1 MDELFPLLK
10 WLHVVGAAAAVAI
23 VVWGDVLFQR
33 VVLTGETGA
42 VATLGAAIRRRIWV
56 EALIVELTV
65 ALGLAAALTGGFDLL
80 APWLLIAYGLVVVIT
95 VLAIRLGAV
104 EFTSIIEAAERG
116 DRDSMLQT
124 ARSPRRVAYLVTQAA
139 LFAAVIGVMVTKPL
153 S

>member
-1 MDELFPLLK
+1 VDALFPLLK
-10 WLHVVGAAAAVAI
+10 WLHVLGAAAAIAI

-42 VATLGAAIRRRIWV
+42 VATLGAAIRRRAWV

-65 ALGLAAALTGGFDLL
+65 VLGVAAALIGGFDLL
-80 APWLLIAYGLVVVIT
+80 APWLLIAYGLVAAIT

-104 EFTSIIEAAERG
+104 EFTSMVEAAERG
-116 DRDSMLQT
+116 DRDTMLAT
-124 ARSPRRVAYLVTQAA
+124 ARSRRRVGYLVTQAA
-139 LFAAVIGVMVTKPL
+139 LFAAVVGAMVTKPL